1 MISQLFKGPN
11 PPLRSVLAPLV
22 FLVGLLVAGLTVP
35 FIAPEEV
42 EPTDEPVVVGRTE
55 WIELHNPETRNRVEV
70 RAKVDT
76 GADSSSIDTKLAEQ
90 LGFDLAKADKIIVR
104 SALGREERPV
114 INLRLHVGGRRI
126 ETRVTVND
134 RSNLDQPALLGT
146 RDLQGFLV
154 DTTSEKLTTPRGRE
168 LPGTTAGKHRS
179 PVLTSST
186 RQLLAPIPLAAALV
200 VGLRTMIGL
209 VTFGVFAPILLGL
222 ALAHTGVVSGVVTFG
237 AMLGTGILVQFLTR
251 RFKLP
256 RIARLA
262 VLLSAVV
269 LALLVMQEVSF
280 RYGLGLTVANTFPL
294 VVTAAIV
301 ERFSVNWEQQQLKPT
316 LKLAA
321 WTIAV
326 AAATAALL
334 RAGWVL
340 LLAERMPLL
349 LVAVGA
355 ALSLAFG
362 AYRGLRL
369 SEILRFRRAA
379 GSEVRV

>member
-1 MISQLFKGPN
+1 MTSQDVKGQR
-11 PPLRSVLAPLV
+11 PPLRSVMAPLA
-22 FLVGLLVAGLTVP
+22 FLAGLLVVGLTIL
-35 FIAPEEV
+35 FITPDEED
-42 EPTDEPVVVGRTE
+42 PTDEPVVVGRVE
-55 WIELHNPETRNRVEV
+55 WIELHNPEARNRVEV

-76 GADSSSIDTKLAEQ
+76 GAESSSIDTTLAQQ
-90 LGFDLAKADKIIVR
+90 LGFDLEKADKITVR

-114 INLRLHVGGRRI
+114 INMPIRVAGRRI

-134 RSNLDQPALLGT
+134 RSNLDYPVLLGA

-154 DTTSEKLTTPRGRE
+154 DTTSEKLTTPRGKE

-179 PVLTSST
+179 PILTSST

-200 VGLRTMIGL
+200 VGLRTMVGM

-222 ALAHTGVVSGVVTFG
+222 ALAHTGVFSGVVTFG
-237 AMLGTGILVQFLTR
+237 AMLGTGILVQLLTR

-262 VLLSAVV
+262 VLLCAVV

-301 ERFSVNWEQQQLKPT
+301 ERFSVNWEQQQLKAT
-316 LKLAA
+316 LKLAG
-321 WTIAV
+321 WTILV
-326 AAATAALL
+326 AAATAVLL
-334 RAGWVL
+334 RAEWVL
-340 LLAERMPLL
+340 LVAERMPLV
-349 LVAVGA
+349 LVAAGA

-369 SEILRFRRAA
+369 TEIMRFQRAA